1 MENNFKIDFLTDAE
15 LEEAMDEVVNGI
27 KDDINKD
34 ELRTTI
40 LNPEKLEQFKFAY
53 AALQYIMKG
62 KDVRISYKM
71 YEPFKTM
78 GSITV
83 EGAVLEFDKPEWFA
97 RIAEFASN
105 TEIYPLAKNAVRMTF
120 TFHGLTTPIE

>member
-1 MENNFKIDFLTDAE
+1 MDNNFEVKFLSDAE
-15 LEEAMDEVVNGI
+15 LEQAMDEVVNGI
-27 KDDINKD
+27 KDDIIKD

-40 LNPEKLEQFKFAY
+40 LNPMKMEQFKFAY
-53 AALQYIMKG
+53 AALQYMMKG
-62 KDVRISYKM
+62 KNAQISYKM

-83 EGAVLEFDKPEWFA
+83 EGAILEFDKPEWFA

-105 TEIYPLAKNAVRMTF
+105 TEIYPLTKNAVRMTF

>member
-1 MENNFKIDFLTDAE
+1 MDNNFEVMFLSDAE
-15 LEEAMDEVVNGI
+15 LEQAMDEVINGI

-34 ELRTTI
+34 EMRTTV
-40 LNPEKLEQFKFAY
+40 LNPLKMQQFQFAY
-53 AALQYIMKG
+53 AALQYIMKD
-62 KDVRISYKM
+62 KNVQISYKM

-83 EGAVLEFDKPEWFA
+83 EGTVLEFNKPEWFA

-105 TEIYPLAKNAVRMTF
+105 TEIYPLNKNAVRMTF

>member
-1 MENNFKIDFLTDAE
+1 MDNNFEVRFLTDDE
-15 LEEAMDEVVNGI
+15 LEKAMDEVVNGI

-40 LNPEKLEQFKFAY
+40 LSPLKMKQFMFAY

-62 KDVRISYKM
+62 KNVHISYKM

-105 TEIYPLAKNAVRMTF
+105 TEIYPLTKNIVRMTF

>member
-1 MENNFKIDFLTDAE
+1 MDNNFEVMFLSDAE
-15 LEEAMDEVVNGI
+15 LEQAMDEVINGI

-34 ELRTTI
+34 EMRTTV
-40 LNPEKLEQFKFAY
+40 LNPLKMQQFRFAY
-53 AALQYIMKG
+53 AALQYIMKD
-62 KDVRISYKM
+62 KNVQISYKM

-83 EGAVLEFDKPEWFA
+83 EGTVLEFNKPEWFA

-105 TEIYPLAKNAVRMTF
+105 TEIYPLNKNAVRMTF

>member
-1 MENNFKIDFLTDAE
+1 MDNNFEVKFLSDAE
-15 LEEAMDEVVNGI
+15 LEQAMDEVVNGI
-27 KDDINKD
+27 KDDIIKD

-40 LNPEKLEQFKFAY
+40 LNPLKMEQFKFAY
-53 AALQYIMKG
+53 AALQYMMKG
-62 KDVRISYKM
+62 KNAQISYKM

-83 EGAVLEFDKPEWFA
+83 EGAILEFDKPEWFA

-105 TEIYPLAKNAVRMTF
+105 TEIYPLTKNIVRMTF

>member
-1 MENNFKIDFLTDAE
+1 MDNNFEVMFLSDAE
-15 LEEAMDEVVNGI
+15 LEQAMDEVINGI

-34 ELRTTI
+34 EMRTTV
-40 LNPEKLEQFKFAY
+40 LNPLKMQQFQFAY
-53 AALQYIMKG
+53 AALQYIMKD
-62 KDVRISYKM
+62 KNVQISYKM

-83 EGAVLEFDKPEWFA
+83 EGTVLEFNKPEWFA

-105 TEIYPLAKNAVRMTF
+105 TEIYPLTKNAVRMTF

>member
-1 MENNFKIDFLTDAE
+1 MDNNFEVRFLTDAE
-15 LEEAMDEVVNGI
+15 LEKAMDEVVNGI

-40 LNPEKLEQFKFAY
+40 LNPLKMEQFKFAY

-62 KDVRISYKM
+62 KNVQISYKM

-105 TEIYPLAKNAVRMTF
+105 TEIYPLTKNIVRMTF
-120 TFHGLTTPIE
+120 TFHGLTTAIE

>member
-1 MENNFKIDFLTDAE
+1 MDNNFEVKFLSDDE
-15 LEEAMDEVVNGI
+15 LERAMDEVVNGI
-27 KDDINKD
+27 KDDIIKD

-40 LNPEKLEQFKFAY
+40 LNPLKMEQFKFAY

-62 KDVRISYKM
+62 KNVQISYKM

-105 TEIYPLAKNAVRMTF
+105 MEIYPLTKNAVRMTF

>member
-1 MENNFKIDFLTDAE
+1 MDNNFEIKFLTDAE
-15 LEEAMDEVVNGI
+15 LEKAMDEVVNGI
-27 KDDINKD
+27 RDDINKD

-40 LNPEKLEQFKFAY
+40 LNPLKMQQFQFAY

-62 KDVRISYKM
+62 KNAQISYKM

-83 EGAVLEFDKPEWFA
+83 EGAILEFDKPEWFA

-105 TEIYPLAKNAVRMTF
+105 TEIYPLTKNAVRMTF

>member
-1 MENNFKIDFLTDAE
+1 MENNFKIEFLTDAE
-15 LEEAMDEVVNGI
+15 IEKAMDEVVNSI
-27 KDDINKD
+27 KDGINED

-53 AALQYIMKG
+53 ATLQYIMKG
-62 KDVRISYKM
+62 KDVQISYKM

-97 RIAEFASN
+97 RVAEFASN
-105 TEIYPLAKNAVRMTF
+105 TEIYPLTKNAVRMTF

>member
-1 MENNFKIDFLTDAE
+1 MDNNFEVRFLTDDE
-15 LEEAMDEVVNGI
+15 LEKAMDEVVNGI

-40 LNPEKLEQFKFAY
+40 LSPLKMKQFMFAY

-62 KDVRISYKM
+62 KNVQISYKM

-105 TEIYPLAKNAVRMTF
+105 TEIYPLTKNIVRMTF

>member
-1 MENNFKIDFLTDAE
+1 MDNNFEVKFLSDAE
-15 LEEAMDEVVNGI
+15 LEQAMDEVVNGI

-40 LNPEKLEQFKFAY
+40 LNPLKMEQFKFAY

-62 KDVRISYKM
+62 KDVQISYKM

-83 EGAVLEFDKPEWFA
+83 EGAILEFDKPEWFA

-105 TEIYPLAKNAVRMTF
+105 TEIYPLTKNAVRMTF

>member
-1 MENNFKIDFLTDAE
+1 MDNNFEVRFLTDAE
-15 LEEAMDEVVNGI
+15 LEKAMDEVVNGI

-40 LNPEKLEQFKFAY
+40 LNPLKMEQFKFAY

-62 KDVRISYKM
+62 KNVQISYKM

-105 TEIYPLAKNAVRMTF
+105 TEIYPLTKNIVRMTF

>member
-1 MENNFKIDFLTDAE
+1 MDNNFEVRFLTDAE
-15 LEEAMDEVVNGI
+15 LEKAMDEVVNGI

-40 LNPEKLEQFKFAY
+40 LNPLKMEQFRFAY

-62 KDVRISYKM
+62 KNVQISYKM

-105 TEIYPLAKNAVRMTF
+105 TEIYPLTKNIVRMTF

>member
-1 MENNFKIDFLTDAE
+1 MDNNFEVRFLTDAE
-15 LEEAMDEVVNGI
+15 LENAMDEVVNGI

-40 LNPEKLEQFKFAY
+40 LNPLKMEQFKFAY

-62 KDVRISYKM
+62 KNVQISYKM

-105 TEIYPLAKNAVRMTF
+105 TEIYPLTKNIVRMTF

>member
-1 MENNFKIDFLTDAE
+1 MDNNFEIKFLTDTE
-15 LEEAMDEVVNGI
+15 LEKAMDEVVNSI
-27 KDDINKD
+27 KDGINED

-62 KDVRISYKM
+62 KDVQISYKM

-97 RIAEFASN
+97 RVAEFASN
-105 TEIYPLAKNAVRMTF
+105 TEIYPLTKNAVRMTF

>member
-1 MENNFKIDFLTDAE
+1 MDNNFEVKFLSDAE
-15 LEEAMDEVVNGI
+15 LEQAMDEVVNGI
-27 KDDINKD
+27 KDDIIKD

-40 LNPEKLEQFKFAY
+40 LNPLKMEQFKFAY
-53 AALQYIMKG
+53 AALQYMMKG
-62 KDVRISYKM
+62 KSVQISYKM

-83 EGAVLEFDKPEWFA
+83 EGAILEFDKPEWFA
-97 RIAEFASN
+97 RVAEFASN
-105 TEIYPLAKNAVRMTF
+105 TEIYPLTKNAVRMTF

>member
-1 MENNFKIDFLTDAE
+1 MDNNFEVRFLTDAE
-15 LEEAMDEVVNGI
+15 LEQAMDEVVNGV
-27 KDDINKD
+27 KDDIIKD

-40 LNPEKLEQFKFAY
+40 LNPLKMEQFKFAY

-62 KDVRISYKM
+62 KDVQVSYKM

-83 EGAVLEFDKPEWFA
+83 EGAVLEFNKPEWFA
-97 RIAEFASN
+97 RIAEFANN
-105 TEIYPLAKNAVRMTF
+105 TEIYPLTKNTVRMTF

>member
-1 MENNFKIDFLTDAE
+1 MDNNFEVMFLSDAE
-15 LEEAMDEVVNGI
+15 LEQAMDEVINGI

-34 ELRTTI
+34 EMRTTV
-40 LNPEKLEQFKFAY
+40 LNPLKMQQFQFAY
-53 AALQYIMKG
+53 AALQYIMKD
-62 KDVRISYKM
+62 KNVQISYKM

-83 EGAVLEFDKPEWFA
+83 EGAVLEFNKPEWFA

-105 TEIYPLAKNAVRMTF
+105 TEIYPLNKNAVRMTF

>member
-1 MENNFKIDFLTDAE
+1 
-15 LEEAMDEVVNGI
+15 
-27 KDDINKD
+27 
-34 ELRTTI
+34 
-40 LNPEKLEQFKFAY
+40 
-53 AALQYIMKG
+53 MKG
-62 KDVRISYKM
+62 TNVQISYKM

-105 TEIYPLAKNAVRMTF
+105 TEIYPLTKNIVRMTF

>member
-1 MENNFKIDFLTDAE
+1 MDNNFEVRFLTDAE
-15 LEEAMDEVVNGI
+15 LEKAMDEEVNGI

-40 LNPEKLEQFKFAY
+40 LNPLKLEQFKFAY

-62 KDVRISYKM
+62 KNVQISYKM

-105 TEIYPLAKNAVRMTF
+105 TEIYPLTKNIVRMTF

>member
-1 MENNFKIDFLTDAE
+1 MDNNFEIKFLTDAE
-15 LEEAMDEVVNGI
+15 LEKAMDEVVNGI
-27 KDDINKD
+27 RDDINKD

-40 LNPEKLEQFKFAY
+40 LNPLKMQQFQFAY

-62 KDVRISYKM
+62 KNVQISYKM

-105 TEIYPLAKNAVRMTF
+105 TEIYPLTKNAVRMTF

>member
-1 MENNFKIDFLTDAE
+1 MDNNFEVRFLTDAE
-15 LEEAMDEVVNGI
+15 LEKAMDEVVNGI

-40 LNPEKLEQFKFAY
+40 LNPLKMEQFKFAY

-62 KDVRISYKM
+62 KNVQISYKM

-83 EGAVLEFDKPEWFA
+83 EGTVLEFDKPEWFA

-105 TEIYPLAKNAVRMTF
+105 TEIYPLTKNIVRMTF

>member
-1 MENNFKIDFLTDAE
+1 MDNNFEVRFLTDAE
-15 LEEAMDEVVNGI
+15 LEKAMDEVVNGI
-27 KDDINKD
+27 KNDINKD

-40 LNPEKLEQFKFAY
+40 LNPLKMEQFKFAY

-62 KDVRISYKM
+62 KNVQISYKM

-105 TEIYPLAKNAVRMTF
+105 TEIYPLTKNIVRMTF

>member
-1 MENNFKIDFLTDAE
+1 MDNSFEVKFLSDAE
-15 LEEAMDEVVNGI
+15 LEQAMDEVVNGI
-27 KDDINKD
+27 KDDIIKD

-40 LNPEKLEQFKFAY
+40 LNPLKMEQFKFAY
-53 AALQYIMKG
+53 AALQYMMKG
-62 KDVRISYKM
+62 KNAQISYKM

-83 EGAVLEFDKPEWFA
+83 EGAILEFDKPEWFA
-97 RIAEFASN
+97 RVAEFASN
-105 TEIYPLAKNAVRMTF
+105 TEIYPLTKNAVRMTF

>member
-1 MENNFKIDFLTDAE
+1 MDNNFEVRFLTDAE
-15 LEEAMDEVVNGI
+15 LEKAMYEVVNGI

-40 LNPEKLEQFKFAY
+40 LNPLKMEQFKFAY

-62 KDVRISYKM
+62 KNVQISYKM

-105 TEIYPLAKNAVRMTF
+105 TEIYPLTKNIVRMTF

>member
-1 MENNFKIDFLTDAE
+1 MDNNFEVKFLSDAE
-15 LEEAMDEVVNGI
+15 LEQAMDEVINGI

-34 ELRTTI
+34 EMRTTV
-40 LNPEKLEQFKFAY
+40 LNPLKMQQFQFAY
-53 AALQYIMKG
+53 AALQYIMKD
-62 KDVRISYKM
+62 KNVQISYKM

-83 EGAVLEFDKPEWFA
+83 EGTVLEFNKPEWFA

-105 TEIYPLAKNAVRMTF
+105 TEIYPLNKNAVRMTF

>member
-1 MENNFKIDFLTDAE
+1 MDNNFEVRFLTDAE
-15 LEEAMDEVVNGI
+15 LEKAMDEVVNGI

-40 LNPEKLEQFKFAY
+40 LNPLKLEQFKFAY

-62 KDVRISYKM
+62 KNVQISYKM

-105 TEIYPLAKNAVRMTF
+105 TEIYPLTKNIVRMTF

>member
-1 MENNFKIDFLTDAE
+1 MENNFKIEFLSDAE
-15 LEEAMDEVVNGI
+15 LEKAMDEVVNSI

-40 LNPEKLEQFKFAY
+40 LNLGKLEQFKFAY
-53 AALQYIMKG
+53 AALQYIMKD
-62 KDVRISYKM
+62 KDVQISYKM

-83 EGAVLEFDKPEWFA
+83 EGTVLEFDKPEWFA

-105 TEIYPLAKNAVRMTF
+105 TEIYPLAQNAVRMTF